1 MPFQPY
7 PTYQPYQPN
16 WAGALNAAATYGQQQ
31 AMPQQQAPQMPY
43 QQPWNS
49 VKVDG
54 ADEAMNR
61 FLMRYPANMLVPG
74 FVSDPLFDI
83 NGRQFHTLSIEQD
96 GRRNLET
103 FDYKP
108 HVEEQPVVIND
119 SQWVS
124 LEDFE
129 DFVNKTEIALEE
141 LRNRGIYGP
150 VQPAADAEPIE
161 VQPVPLPAYPAA
173 PSAGGAGAEDVP
185 GRPAGGQR
193 RRRRGGEQPR
203 RQ

>member
-1 MPFQPY
+1 MPIQPY
-7 PTYQPYQPN
+7 PTYQPWQGQYTTQFP
-16 WAGALNAAATYGQQQ
+16 TY
-31 AMPQQQAPQMPY
+31 QAPQMVQPY
-43 QQPWNS
+43 QHPWNS

-61 FLMRYPANMLVPG
+61 FLMHYPASMLVPG

-83 NGRQFHTLSIEQD
+83 NGRQFHALSIEQD

-124 LEDFE
+124 VEDFE

-141 LRNRGIYGP
+141 LRNRGVHGS
-150 VQPAADAEPIE
+150 VQSAGEQHSSAADA
-161 VQPVPLPAYPAA
+161 
-173 PSAGGAGAEDVP
+173 AGAASLPRHVA
-185 GRPAGGQR
+185 GR
-193 RRRRGGEQPR
+193 
-203 RQ
+203 

>member
-1 MPFQPY
+1 MPIQQY
-7 PTYQPYQPN
+7 PTYQPWQGQYTTQFP
-16 WAGALNAAATYGQQQ
+16 TY
-31 AMPQQQAPQMPY
+31 QAPQMVQPYQPY

-61 FLMRYPANMLVPG
+61 FLMHYPANMLVPG
-74 FVSDPLFDI
+74 FISDPLFDI
-83 NGRQFHTLSIEQD
+83 NGRQFHALSIEQD

-103 FDYKP
+103 FDYKR

-124 LEDFE
+124 VEDFE

-150 VQPAADAEPIE
+150 VQPAAEQPAHSPADA
-161 VQPVPLPAYPAA
+161 
-173 PSAGGAGAEDVP
+173 AGAANLPRHVA
-185 GRPAGGQR
+185 GR
-193 RRRRGGEQPR
+193 
-203 RQ
+203 